1 MSNGLTFKIAISFY
15 DGGICYVNLHAQISL
30 E

>member
-15 DGGICYVNLHAQISL
+15 DGGYFPVRPYP
-30 E
+30 EKDK